1 MSCAVHKR
9 SFARRA
15 LGLLVALACTQAIAQ
30 SFPAKPVKIVVPF
43 PPGATFDTTV
53 RILAQHMSGSLG
65 QPVVV
70 ENKAGAG
77 GILGTAEVARAAPD
91 GYTLIAVA
99 NNFAT
104 TPAVRDDL
112 PFDSA
117 KDFAPVIFIGWIS
130 QILAVPAAS
139 PASTAQELVALARQS
154 PGTISYC
161 SLGDGSMGHF
171 VGKKFEQVANVQLLQ
186 VPFRGSAQSLPA
198 LVGGQI
204 SMCFGNVPEVLGYA
218 KAGRLKALAIATP
231 ERTPLAPDL
240 PTLAEAGY
248 PGVFSQAW
256 YAFLAPAGTPA
267 PIINRLNQEAAR
279 ALAVPE
285 VKERL
290 SGMGITVAPGT
301 PAELG
306 AMLKRE
312 MESFAKLAKD
322 ANIKVSK

>member
-1 MSCAVHKR
+1 MIATTPCR
-9 SFARRA
+9 SVSRKVAT
-15 LGLLVALACTQAIAQ
+15 LLLLLACTHAAAQAY
-30 SFPAKPVKIVVPF
+30 PTKPVRVIVPF

-53 RILAQHMSGSLG
+53 RMLAQHMSPGLG

-77 GILGTAEVARAAPD
+77 GILGTAEGARAAPD
-91 GYTLIAVA
+91 GYTIVAVA

-112 PFDSA
+112 PFDAA

-130 QILAVPAAS
+130 QILAVPASS
-139 PASTAQELVALARQS
+139 PVNSAQELVAMARQN
-154 PGTISYC
+154 PGTVSYC

-171 VGKKFEQVANVQLLQ
+171 VGKRLEQVTNVQLLQ

-198 LVGGQI
+198 LVSGQI

-218 KAGRLKALAIATP
+218 RSGRLKALAIATP

-240 PTLAEAGY
+240 PTLAEAGV
-248 PGVFSQAW
+248 PGVYSQAW
-256 YAFLAPAGTPA
+256 YGFLAPAGTPA
-267 PIINRLNQEAAR
+267 PIVNRLNQETAK

-285 VKERL
+285 VRERL
-290 SGMGITVAPGT
+290 GTMGITIANGT
-301 PAELG
+301 PAEFG
-306 AMLKRE
+306 AMLRRDL
-312 MESFAKLAKD
+312 ESFAKLARE

>member
-1 MSCAVHKR
+1 MSAITVRKSTFR
-9 SFARRA
+9 KGAA
-15 LGLLVALACTQAIAQ
+15 LLLLLACTQVAAQ
-30 SFPAKPVKIVVPF
+30 TFPTKPIRIIVPF

-53 RILAQHMSGSLG
+53 RLLAQHMSTGLG

-77 GILGTAEVARAAPD
+77 GILGTAEGARAAPD
-91 GYTLIAVA
+91 GYTIVAVA

-112 PFDSA
+112 PFDAA

-139 PASTAQELVALARQS
+139 PANSAQELIAMARQN

-171 VGKKFEQVANVQLLQ
+171 VGKKLEQVANVQLLQ

-198 LVGGQI
+198 LVSGQI

-218 KAGRLKALAIATP
+218 RSGRLKALAIATP

-240 PTLAEAGY
+240 PTLAEAGIA
-248 PGVFSQAW
+248 GVYSQAW
-256 YAFLAPAGTPA
+256 YGFLAPAGTPT
-267 PIINRLNQEAAR
+267 PVVNRLNQETGR

-285 VKERL
+285 IRERL
-290 SGMGITVAPGT
+290 ATMGITIANGT
-301 PAELG
+301 PAEFG
-306 AMLKRE
+306 AMLRRDL
-312 MESFAKLAKD
+312 ESFAKLARE